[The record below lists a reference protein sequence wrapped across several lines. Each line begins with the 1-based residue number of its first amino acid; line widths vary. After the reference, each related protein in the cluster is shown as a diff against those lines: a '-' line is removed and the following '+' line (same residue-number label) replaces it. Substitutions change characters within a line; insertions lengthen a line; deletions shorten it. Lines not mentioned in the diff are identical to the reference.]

1 MHLEDY
7 QTFDATGLAELIRRR
22 EVSQAEVF
30 DAAVA
35 AIETLNPSL
44 HAVVRTRFE
53 KAKHECDHV
62 LENSVFA
69 GVPTL
74 SKDLL
79 MALAGEPLAFGSAS
93 LSAWCPKQDSL
104 IIQRVGRQG

>member
-35 AIETLNPSL
+35 AIEN
-44 HAVVRTRFE
+44 A
-53 KAKHECDHV
+53 
-62 LENSVFA
+62 
-69 GVPTL
+69 
-74 SKDLL
+74 
-79 MALAGEPLAFGSAS
+79 
-93 LSAWCPKQDSL
+93 
-104 IIQRVGRQG
+104 